1 MVKDM
6 ITAEEARDRVRQSG
20 SFTVIPLLSEH
31 VNSNDEY
38 IYKVADEE
46 ISQAASEGYLSIQ
59 IMIISVSPFDKA
71 ISADHIISY
80 FGQHGY
86 YAKFGDVIID
96 DSVVVGK
103 YAVRLEI
110 GWW

>member
-1 MVKDM
+1 M
-6 ITAEEARDRVRQSG
+6 
-20 SFTVIPLLSEH
+20 SEH
-31 VNSNDEY
+31 VNLNDEY

-46 ISQAASEGYLSIQ
+46 IGQAASEGYLSIQ
-59 IMIISVSPFDKA
+59 VMISSIFPFDKA
-71 ISADHIISY
+71 ISTDHIISY

-86 YAKFGDVIID
+86 YAKFGDVIIN

-103 YAVRLEI
+103 YTARLEI